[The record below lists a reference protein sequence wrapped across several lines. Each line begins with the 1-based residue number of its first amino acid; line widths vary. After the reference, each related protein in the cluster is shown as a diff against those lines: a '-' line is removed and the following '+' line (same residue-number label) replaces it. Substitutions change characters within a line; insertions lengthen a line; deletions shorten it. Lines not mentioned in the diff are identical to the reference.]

1 MLLELIEDRFGYG
14 LDFPRLPFADILGFN
29 LFEVDLCLTV
39 GMVFLR
45 EDVLIVFA
53 EEMDDA

>member
-1 MLLELIEDRFGYG
+1 MIEDRFGYG

-29 LFEVDLCLTV
+29 LFKVDLCLTV

-45 EDVLIVFA
+45 EGVLKVFA